1 MDGGVECVVVVDGI
15 ALRGA
20 VDLGLAVRVG
30 LDADADEGTTEPCG
44 LRLRIGVGDDCH
56 GCLSFDVVDVAMT
69 INSIE

>member
-44 LRLRIGVGDDCH
+44 LRLRIGMGKNSYGGRSC
-56 GCLSFDVVDVAMT
+56 DVVYVAVAVDMV
-69 INSIE
+69 E